1 MTDINLNAATYEQIV
16 TLLSQLAT
24 NYSNLAGT
32 FYDVFYS
39 NVAQDVSFKMFDDS
53 GVLKDFTVKNLAK
66 SNEYKITGN
75 GNPNG
80 NIAATMGTTYQD
92 LDSGDLYIKTT
103 NSDSNQGWEY
113 FIKGSFFNNYLRQG
127 TENPNDNVSAPV
139 GTLYVNTNT
148 ATLYICIDKDN
159 SKWAPVSSSFLEFAD
174 RDLSNI
180 TDNGKKVIDDE
191 IKGELGTKAETIT
204 EDTRTNDY
212 IPTAL
217 AVSQYVDPR
226 FNTKQD
232 KSNMASVLED
242 STTTYPNSRVV
253 YDAVSELSNEVDTK
267 QDKSNLVTVLSE
279 ESTDAQY
286 PSAKCMYDLVG
297 NLEDIINAL

>member
-1 MTDINLNAATYEQIV
+1 MVDINLNAATYEQIV

-32 FYDVFYS
+32 FYDVFHN
-39 NVAQDVSFKMFDDS
+39 NVAQDVSFQMFDDS

-103 NSDSNQGWEY
+103 GSDSNQGWEY
-113 FIKGSFFNNYLRQG
+113 FIKGSFFDNYLRHG
-127 TENPNDNVSAPV
+127 TEDPNGTEDLNGKDAPV
-139 GTLYVNTNT
+139 GTLYVNTDT
-148 ATLYICIDKDN
+148 ATLYICIDKN
-159 SKWAPVSSSFLEFAD
+159 EKKWAPISSSFLEFAN

-180 TDNGKKVIDDE
+180 TDNGKKVIDNE
-191 IKGELGTKAETIT
+191 IKEELGTKAETIT
-204 EDTRTNDY
+204 ENTSTNDY

-226 FNTKQD
+226 FSTKQD
-232 KSNMASVLED
+232 KSNM
-242 STTTYPNSRVV
+242 
-253 YDAVSELSNEVDTK
+253 
-267 QDKSNLVTVLSE
+267 VTVLSE

-286 PSAKCMYDLVG
+286 PSAKCVYDLVG